1 MDGELLEC
9 ACKHC
14 KKLKGRTYPVYY
26 CNNDGVCQKSNK
38 EEHVRQQ
45 TLLLSVTNMLIDAKK
60 KEWEDKDPC
69 RMFEGDEELF
79 ADPPPRE
86 ECAICCLPLQIDV
99 SKTMYQACCG
109 KVICHGC
116 IHHVDFSTDEC
127 PCPYCRT
134 PACIQTNQK
143 ELIERLNKRAD
154 GGDCEA
160 FRTLGNAH
168 SEGYYTLDKD
178 MDKAIAYW
186 TKGADMGSMKAHY
199 ALGTV
204 YLEGRNG
211 VKEDVEKAKHH
222 LGIAAIGGDV
232 RARGRL
238 GQMEIKEMSE
248 T

>member
-1 MDGELLEC
+1 
-9 ACKHC
+9 
-14 KKLKGRTYPVYY
+14 
-26 CNNDGVCQKSNK
+26 
-38 EEHVRQQ
+38 
-45 TLLLSVTNMLIDAKK
+45 MLIDAKK

-168 SEGYYTLDKD
+168 SEGYYTLDKSRHGLD
-178 MDKAIAYW
+178 E
-186 TKGADMGSMKAHY
+186 S
-199 ALGTV
+199 ALC
-204 YLEGRNG
+204 
-211 VKEDVEKAKHH
+211 AWHCI
-222 LGIAAIGGDV
+222 LGGKKWGERRCRESQASSWDCSY
-232 RARGRL
+232 RGRCSCTWPV
-238 GQMEIKEMSE
+238 GSDGDQRNE
-248 T
+248 